1 MQNSIINNRIEM
13 VTKFQMHI
21 SNFAK
26 NLIISVQTL
35 HQKSTQI
42 QLEKKNSACIS
53 NEFLDDQESKIMNTI
68 KIEEGYLETTLKII
82 NDKNLDQYI
91 EYSVNMPL
99 FRKIEK

>member
-1 MQNSIINNRIEM
+1 
-13 VTKFQMHI
+13 
-21 SNFAK
+21 
-26 NLIISVQTL
+26 
-35 HQKSTQI
+35 
-42 QLEKKNSACIS
+42 
-53 NEFLDDQESKIMNTI
+53 MNTI

>member
-21 SNFAK
+21 LNFAK

-42 QLEKKNSACIS
+42 QQEKKNSVCIS
-53 NEFLDDQESKIMNTI
+53 NEFLDDEESKIINTI

-99 FRKIEK
+99 CRKIEK